1 MLDVSEESVSV
12 DDNDDE
18 VALLRFR
25 FRDMG
30 AARGEGVLCSF
41 FRQQLSEGVL
51 CSEPLSCLGG
61 FISSIL
67 DLVSQCGLSTR
78 YHTMY

>member
-41 FRQQLSEGVL
+41 SRQQLSEGVL

-61 FISSIL
+61 FISSIH
-67 DLVSQCGLSTR
+67 TR
-78 YHTMY
+78 SPSLITPISEASRS